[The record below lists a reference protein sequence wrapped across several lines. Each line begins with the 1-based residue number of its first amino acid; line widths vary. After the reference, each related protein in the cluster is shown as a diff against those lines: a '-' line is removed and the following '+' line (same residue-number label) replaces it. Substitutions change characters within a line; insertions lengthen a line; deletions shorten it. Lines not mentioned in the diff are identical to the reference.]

1 MQTPG
6 SRSCNQ
12 VDPTFTTGW
21 LPFRAIIQK
30 ALLIGF
36 MLVLNSLAY
45 AAGGGVVDSVGENA
59 EKAVAKKL
67 EKIAQIG
74 DLNYLEDQYYKN
86 EARKDVLSMHLCFT
100 AGQLTKMID
109 DVLDSK
115 DFSNVPEVSR
125 KTISSGL
132 ESSVQA
138 LRNRCDSG
146 VEDRKISDLYEDVKF
161 QISL

>member
-1 MQTPG
+1 MK
-6 SRSCNQ
+6 
-12 VDPTFTTGW
+12 
-21 LPFRAIIQK
+21 K

-45 AAGGGVVDSVGENA
+45 AGGGEVGSVGENA

-100 AGQLTKMID
+100 AGQLTHMID

-132 ESSVQA
+132 ESSAQA
-138 LRNRCDSG
+138 LRNRCDPG
-146 VEDRKISDLYEDVKF
+146 AADRKISDLYEDVKF
-161 QISL
+161 QINVLVDDLNAFRSNVLRQ